1 MRNHILIACLFLSFF
16 SPVYGDEW
24 PVYFPALVSD
34 PVTPTPDPLTPIP
47 TGTPGNGLL
56 NRNRI
61 APNEKIITAAT
72 LPEQWTI
79 EFHENGRIQLTSDRT
94 GDEGTFLNTN
104 KCRSNSGRLV
114 LVPKSPAT
122 PGTPVIIENTPRPGD
137 KFIFTVEQSAQKNEN
152 FMTLFGDYNEN
163 PYVEYWHGAMD
174 VRVTGNPYSAAPA
187 SIYPVRN
194 GTVRH
199 VDKDLHEVAVGV
211 YGTTGVYDI
220 YSHVEDIEVIKG
232 ETVVASGPN
241 ATRIAS
247 HVIHGVI
254 PHLHFEVSDW
264 YETNPTPPNPTPKAI
279 RNPLNGIV
287 PFNDSSQ
294 PETKEIRFRSDDY
307 QTPTPIL
314 NKSAEPEEQDKDRS
328 GLFDFISG
336 KMDVIARVSD
346 DNDINDIGPPEESCG
361 IHRIQYKIY
370 DGFDLS
376 GVILQEGILFNDTTF
391 RGEHPMFDDEYTP
404 YYFFDYY
411 RYS

>member
-1 MRNHILIACLFLSFF
+1 MRNAILIGCFLLSFF
-16 SPVYGDEW
+16 TPAYGNEW
-24 PVYFPALVSD
+24 PVYYPAPFTS
-34 PVTPTPDPLTPIP
+34 PVPDPANSG
-47 TGTPGNGLL
+47 TGVLERYT
-56 NRNRI
+56 I
-61 APNEKIITAAT
+61 APNEKIIKESD
-72 LPEQWTI
+72 PDEEWTV
-79 EFHENGRIQLTSDRT
+79 EFDSPNRIILSSSIDGPQ
-94 GDEGTFLNTN
+94 GTFSNGQ
-104 KCRSNSGRLV
+104 KCRSNNKRLV
-114 LVPKSPAT
+114 LT
-122 PGTPVIIENTPRPGD
+122 PMGPNYVIIENAPADGD
-137 KFIFTVEQSAQKNEN
+137 KFYFTVTGAASKNEN
-152 FMTLFGDYNEN
+152 FMTLFGDYNQN
-163 PYVEYWHGAMD
+163 PYVEFWHGAID
-174 VRVTGNPYSAAPA
+174 VRVSGTPYIAAPA
-187 SIYPVRN
+187 SIYPVRS
-194 GTVRH
+194 GMVSH
-199 VDKDLHEVAVGV
+199 VDEGLHEVAVEV
-211 YGTTGVYDI
+211 SGTTGVYDI

-307 QTPTPIL
+307 ETPTPIF
-314 NKSAEPEEQDKDRS
+314 NKSAEPEEQDEDRS

-361 IHRIQYKIY
+361 IHQIQYKIY

-391 RGEHPMFDDEYTP
+391 RGEHPMIDDEYTP
-404 YYFFDYY
+404 YYFDIYGGGCH
-411 RYS
+411 SVP

>member
-1 MRNHILIACLFLSFF
+1 MRNLILIVLVSSFT
-16 SPVYGDEW
+16 PVLGNEW
-24 PVYFPALVSD
+24 PVYNPAPFTS
-34 PVTPTPDPLTPIP
+34 PVPDPANSG
-47 TGTPGNGLL
+47 TGVLE
-56 NRNRI
+56 RYKI
-61 APNEKIITAAT
+61 APNEKIIKESD
-72 LPEQWTI
+72 PDEEWTV
-79 EFHENGRIQLTSDRT
+79 EFDSPNRIILSSSIDGPQ
-94 GDEGTFLNTN
+94 GTFSNGQ
-104 KCRSNSGRLV
+104 KCRSNNKRIV
-114 LVPKSPAT
+114 LAPMGPNN
-122 PGTPVIIENTPRPGD
+122 VIIENAPGDGD
-137 KFIFTVEQSAQKNEN
+137 KFYFTVTGAASNNEN
-152 FMTLFGDYNEN
+152 FMTLFWDYNDN
-163 PYVEYWHGAMD
+163 PYVEFWHGAID
-174 VRVTGNPYSAAPA
+174 VRVSGSPHIAAPA

-194 GTVRH
+194 GIVRH
-199 VDKDLHEVAVGV
+199 VDKYLHEVAVEV

-264 YETNPTPPNPTPKAI
+264 YENNPTPPNPTPKAI

-287 PFNDSSQ
+287 PFTDTSQ

-307 QTPTPIL
+307 ETPKPIL

-346 DNDINDIGPPEESCG
+346 DNDINDIGPAEESCG

-376 GVILQEGILFNDTTF
+376 GIILQEGILFNDTTF

-404 YYFFDYY
+404 YYFDI
-411 RYS
+411 YSGCHSVP